1 MPQQVSI
8 SVNNNLLEFY
18 RKPDLFDEKMNKRTA
33 YEMGQAC
40 GMDSWLK
47 TAPPPTNPRQT
58 RLRKHYICA
67 KKVHFATAMMMNAII
82 KRCKDTF
89 ETTRP
94 LLIDAF
100 CDEHSI
106 MSEMVDNSDDI
117 EFNLTTLDKG
127 NETPEVGRFD
137 YVAIAVAV
145 KDGSLKG
152 VRTTHK
158 SEDAY
163 LAKCNYHKKMLDGLD
178 ILRPALNYTTLEGYV
193 GWRCGRE
200 DDYV

>member
-1 MPQQVSI
+1 MPQEVSI
-8 SVNNNLLEFY
+8 SVNNNILEYY

-33 YEMGQAC
+33 YELGQAC
-40 GMDSWLK
+40 GMDIWLK
-47 TAPPPTNPRQT
+47 TTPPPTNPRQA

-67 KKVHFATAMMMNAII
+67 KKVHFATAMMMNAVI
-82 KRCKDTF
+82 KRSKDTF

-100 CDEHSI
+100 CDEQSI

-127 NETPEVGRFD
+127 VATPVW
-137 YVAIAVAV
+137 
-145 KDGSLKG
+145 KDSTLDDLLNLKG
-152 VRTTHK
+152 VRKTHK

-193 GWRCGRE
+193 GWRWRRE